1 MKVECI
7 DDSNK
12 PNEIRDIN
20 WVKKGREYT
29 VIGVNSHPFQNNIK
43 SFVLA
48 EIDTECPEYTGY
60 LASRFRAIE
69 KEKIEIFEEEEIYV

>member
-29 VIGVNSHPFQNNIK
+29 VIGVNSHPFQSNVK
-43 SFVLA
+43 SFMK
-48 EIDTECPEYTGY
+48 
-60 LASRFRAIE
+60 RFYE
-69 KEKIEIFEEEEIYV
+69 VKGSQLPKHY